1 MLRTMAVLNATIDL
15 PRTINMV
22 GWSRGAIT
30 CFMIAHAL
38 QQNPRTSAIPV
49 NIFALDPVPGPGNF
63 HDPNKVTLPLNVKN
77 YTAVVQEDERRRIFK
92 PVLIDAN
99 ETPGV
104 KTKFFYMPGGH
115 SSGVFR
121 TKTEVGLIAAFLVHR
136 FLGKHGTRLNDP
148 IRLSTRDLCELYAKV
163 RLEMAEYHSAGGGIL
178 TLLGRQRRKVSNVF
192 QDTAYFINDHHARQF
207 RKMFPQIWSALDQGV
222 ADSARAAFQ
231 TALKVVQ
238 NSAPT
243 TFLSLQKTGVI

>member
-1 MLRTMAVLNATIDL
+1 
-15 PRTINMV
+15 MV

-30 CFMIAHAL
+30 CFMVAHAL
-38 QQNPRTSAIPV
+38 QQSPRTSAIPL

-63 HDPNKVTLPLNVKN
+63 HDANKVTLPPNVRN

-92 PVLIDAN
+92 PVLIDAKDA
-99 ETPGV
+99 PDV
-104 KTKFFYMPGGH
+104 KTKFYYMPGGH

-136 FLGKHGTRLNDP
+136 FLDKHGTCLNDP
-148 IRLSTRDLCELYAKV
+148 IRLSPRDLCELYAKV
-163 RLEMAEYHSAGGGIL
+163 RLEMAEYQSAGGGIL
-178 TLLGRQRRKVSNVF
+178 TLLGRQRRKVSNAF
-192 QDTAYFINDHHARQF
+192 QDTAYFINDHHASQF
-207 RKMFPQIWSALDQGV
+207 RKMFPQIWSALDRGV
-222 ADSARAAFQ
+222 SDSARAAFQ
-231 TALKVVQ
+231 TALKLLR